1 MLNLEP
7 NGQLPGKTGIC
18 DEDFHRP
25 VNSQERGQINF
36 PNYAESVRLL
46 RDIIP
51 SSSLAIFSSSIQ
63 NLTFKIVSERTFRS
77 ETN

>member
-7 NGQLPGKTGIC
+7 NGQLPEKTGIC

-36 PNYAESVRLL
+36 PNYALQL
-46 RDIIP
+46 Q
-51 SSSLAIFSSSIQ
+51 AIFVRYKSTKTLKQLTIPAIFALLDRT
-63 NLTFKIVSERTFRS
+63 NLT
-77 ETN
+77 